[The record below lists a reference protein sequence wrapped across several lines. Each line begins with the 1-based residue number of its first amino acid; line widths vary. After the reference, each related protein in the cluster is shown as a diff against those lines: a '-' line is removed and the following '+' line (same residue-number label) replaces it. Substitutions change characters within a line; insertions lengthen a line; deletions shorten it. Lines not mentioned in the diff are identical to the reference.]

1 MWQLIGAVVD
11 PKGGQQQQGSLYLRG
26 HLPNA
31 DSANWLDPC
40 SVVKWEVAV
49 VPGGRQAGTQTVW
62 VKAPKLRLVRGFEGA
77 RLAAESGAPPMRW
90 TEPAA
95 PAAPPPEAEGIGVY
109 EGKAKEEL

>member
-1 MWQLIGAVVD
+1 MLSEIAGVIGISARV
-11 PKGGQQQQGSLYLRG
+11 LRG
-26 HLPNA
+26 TP
-31 DSANWLDPC
+31 
-40 SVVKWEVAV
+40 
-49 VPGGRQAGTQTVW
+49 
-62 VKAPKLRLVRGFEGA
+62 EGA